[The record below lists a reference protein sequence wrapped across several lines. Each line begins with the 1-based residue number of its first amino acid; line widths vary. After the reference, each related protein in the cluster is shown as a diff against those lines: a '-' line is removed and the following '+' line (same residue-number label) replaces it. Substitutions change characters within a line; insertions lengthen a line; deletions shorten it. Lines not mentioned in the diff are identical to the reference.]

1 MSMTRVNIFCFQILM
16 KVLLLIVIAVTP
28 SWQQW
33 PCGDVYITEDKDCE
47 CGNTTI
53 TRVDYKRC
61 CGTVQC
67 VIEEDGRGMS
77 IYIHIHI
84 SSY

>member
-1 MSMTRVNIFCFQILM
+1 M

-28 SWQQW
+28 SWQLW
-33 PCGDVYITEDKDCE
+33 WCGDVYIASDKECE

-53 TRVDYKRC
+53 TRDDRKGC

-67 VIEEDGRGMS
+67 AIGDITGQLGLPSVYVTKHQPDPESDS
-77 IYIHIHI
+77 D
-84 SSY
+84 